1 MTMTTIWDDGSY
13 LDCQFLLQLPYLQFH
28 SGKPMCIGISPHD
41 ADKLVR
47 NGTHRTLHA
56 DNYLYVITP
65 RVSAATGVAFQI
77 GQDPL

>member
-13 LDCQFLLQLPYLQFH
+13 LACQFLLQLPYLNDA
-28 SGKPMCIGISPHD
+28 GKPLCIGVSPHD

-56 DNYLYVITP
+56 DGYLYVITP
-65 RVSAATGVAFQI
+65 RVSAATDVAFQI

>member
-1 MTMTTIWDDGSY
+1 MMTIWDDGSY
-13 LDCQFLLQLPYLQFH
+13 LDCQFLLQLPYLNDA
-28 SGKPMCIGISPHD
+28 GKPMCIGVSPHD

-47 NGTHRTLHA
+47 NGTHRTLHVHA
-56 DNYLYVITP
+56 DDYLYVLTP

>member
-1 MTMTTIWDDGSY
+1 MTTIWDDGSY

-47 NGTHRTLHA
+47 NGTHRHCHA
-56 DNYLYVITP
+56 DDYLYVITP
-65 RVSAATGVAFQI
+65 RVPAAIGVTFQI

>member
-13 LDCQFLLQLPYLQFH
+13 VDCQFLLQLPYLNDG
-28 SGKPMCIGISPHD
+28 GKPMCIGISPHD

-56 DNYLYVITP
+56 DGHLYVITP
-65 RVSAATGVAFQI
+65 RVPAATGVAFQI